1 MPALAL
7 KTEYRLLNH
16 RGVSINISESHLQ
29 IQVQMLETTLKS
41 QLPVPATP
49 NVLKPVFKRLNDCF
63 AALIFRHFDI
73 WQSNEETHRQLT
85 ALPGKAPISRVWE
98 GMQHPG
104 FIADCFAPAKASSLI
119 CLYLTKPYK
128 VNQSLQSFYLLN
140 DVVVQLQFS
149 QILKLPQIINLQDI

>member
-16 RGVSINISESHLQ
+16 RGVSINISASHLQ
-29 IQVQMLETTLKS
+29 IRVQTLETTLKS

-49 NVLKPVFKRLNDCF
+49 NVLKPVFKHLKDRF

-85 ALPGKAPISRVWE
+85 AFPGKSSYQSCLRRNATSWLYRRLLHTCE
-98 GMQHPG
+98 GIQPHMPVSY
-104 FIADCFAPAKASSLI
+104 PAIQGEPDSPELLSSQW
-119 CLYLTKPYK
+119 CCCPAA
-128 VNQSLQSFYLLN
+128 V
-140 DVVVQLQFS
+140 
-149 QILKLPQIINLQDI
+149 